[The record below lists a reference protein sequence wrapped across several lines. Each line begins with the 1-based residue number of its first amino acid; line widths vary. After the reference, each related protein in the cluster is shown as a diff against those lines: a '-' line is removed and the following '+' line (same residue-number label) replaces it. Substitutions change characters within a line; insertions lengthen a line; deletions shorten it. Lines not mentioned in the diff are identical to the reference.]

1 MLRKKRHFSLVRY
14 LRYSGMVIRIGVNSQ
29 IALHFVS
36 KIEKI
41 NRRVL

>member
-1 MLRKKRHFSLVRY
+1 MPQKKHFSLVKY
-14 LRYSGMVIRIGVNSQ
+14 LRYGGMVIRIGVNSQ
-29 IALHFVS
+29 IALHFVR